1 MMRAGCCIM
10 LYEIYCEKFHQQ
22 RIVFNEGLSVVL
34 GTNTGDN
41 SIGKSTFLLIVD
53 FVFGGSTYSH
63 AEDILNNIGPH
74 DIFFTFKFGEGEH
87 KFCRNSVDSHNVW
100 KCDNDYVKLS
110 QIGVDEFC
118 NWLDNQ
124 YQITLPALSL
134 RDGVGRYIRV
144 YGKENCLEHK
154 PLHYTAVEK
163 AEKACLALLKLFD
176 AYAPIQTLAVQA
188 EKSAQEYSSFTKAQK
203 HHFIAKIT
211 KTQRE
216 KNQAEMKTLNDE
228 IESLSSGLS
237 QGLLDVDSV
246 ASDQA
251 LYVKS
256 LLSRAKRIRSRLK
269 SKLSVLENNG
279 EYKFSGTTEGFS
291 DLQRFFPDANI
302 MKLAEVEEFH
312 RRIASIF
319 KAEIRSEKKAIEK
332 EIEEYDKLIAD
343 YETQLKAL
351 IQDPSLSKTI
361 LLRHSELL
369 KAIDRMRAENEA
381 YDKLKMLKKNK
392 QDDEARLQEVRQK
405 KLAEVSYQLNE
416 EMSRLNDAI
425 YEGSYNA
432 PLLDFTESQYTFYTP
447 DDTGTGIAYK
457 GLIVYDLAVLGLTKL
472 PLLVHDSVIL
482 KQISDDAIEQ
492 IITLYANAGK
502 QVIIA
507 LDKQTSYTENTEK
520 ILNEC
525 AVLRL
530 APGGEELFG
539 KSWG

>member
-1 MMRAGCCIM
+1 M
-10 LYEIYCEKFHQQ
+10 LFEIYCEQFHQK
-22 RIVFNEGLSVVL
+22 RILFNEGLSVVL

-63 AEDILNNIGPH
+63 AEDIIKNIGPH
-74 DIFFTFKFGEGEH
+74 DIFFAFKFGENTH
-87 KFCRNSVDSHNVW
+87 KFCRNSVDSHHVW
-100 KCDNDYVKLS
+100 KCDNNYTKLS
-110 QIGVDEFC
+110 PINIDEFC

-124 YQITLPALSL
+124 YGITLPSL
-134 RDGVGRYIRV
+134 TFRDGTGRYIRV

-163 AEKACLALLKLFD
+163 AEKACIALLKLFD
-176 AYAPIQTLAVQA
+176 AYSPIQALAVQA
-188 EKSAQEYSSFTKAQK
+188 EKSAQEYTSYTKAQK
-203 HHFIAKIT
+203 YHFVTKIT
-211 KTQRE
+211 KSQRD
-216 KNQAEMKTLNDE
+216 KNEAEIKELTAE
-228 IESLSSGLS
+228 IESLSSSLA
-237 QGLLDVDSV
+237 QGLLDIDSV

-251 LYVKS
+251 IYIKS
-256 LLSRAKRIRSRLK
+256 LLSRAKRIRSRLR
-269 SKLSVLENNG
+269 SKLSVLEENG
-279 EYKFSGTTEGFS
+279 EYKFSSTTESFA
-291 DLQRFFPDANI
+291 DLQIFFPNI
-302 MKLAEVEEFH
+302 NTMKLESVEAFH
-312 RRIASIF
+312 RKIASIF
-319 KAEIRSEKKAIEK
+319 KAELRSEKKAIEQ
-332 EIEEYDKLIAD
+332 EIVECNRLIAD
-343 YETQLKAL
+343 YEAQLKTL
-351 IQDPSLSKTI
+351 IQNPNLSKAI
-361 LLRHSELL
+361 LARHSELL
-369 KAIDRMRAENEA
+369 KAIDRMNAENEA
-381 YDKLKMLKKNK
+381 YDKLQILKKNK
-392 QDDEARLQEVRQK
+392 QEDDARLQDIRQK
-405 KLAEVSYQLNE
+405 KLAEVSYQLND

-432 PLLDFTESQYTFYTP
+432 PVLDFTETQYTFHTP

-507 LDKQTSYTENTEK
+507 LDKQTSYTETTERL
-520 ILNEC
+520 LNAC

-530 APGGEELFG
+530 TPGGQELFG